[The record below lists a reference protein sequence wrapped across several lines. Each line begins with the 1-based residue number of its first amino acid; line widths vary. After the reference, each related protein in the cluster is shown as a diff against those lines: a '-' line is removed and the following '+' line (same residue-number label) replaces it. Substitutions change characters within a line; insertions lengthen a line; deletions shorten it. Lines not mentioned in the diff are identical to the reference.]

1 MGHNCVK
8 TTASTTAWMT
18 KVISAKPTAIIKGF
32 QPALPFSPLISKYIS
47 PVSKSHWKR
56 NGVTAFNAEEI
67 KTELPKASR
76 KPMKIPLKKRP
87 STSRSIFELLLGHV
101 KSILKPVM
109 FSHFASLLLL
119 DQSSEP
125 TGIVML
131 FQRCCSTIV
140 VFENA
145 EVKS

>member
-8 TTASTTAWMT
+8 ATASTTAWMT
-18 KVISAKPTAIIKGF
+18 KVIRAKPAATIKGC
-32 QPALPFSPLISKYIS
+32 QPSLPLSPLISKYIS

-76 KPMKIPLKKRP
+76 KPRKIPLKKRP
-87 STSRSIFELLLGHV
+87 STRKSTCELLSHV

-109 FSHFASLLLL
+109 FSQFAALLLL
-119 DQSSEP
+119 DQFSEL

-131 FQRCCSTIV
+131 FQKCCSKIV

-145 EVKS
+145 WVKS

>member
-8 TTASTTAWMT
+8 ATASTIAWMT
-18 KVISAKPTAIIKGF
+18 KFMRAKPTAIIKGF
-32 QPALPFSPLISKYIS
+32 QPVLPLNPLISKYIN

-76 KPMKIPLKKRP
+76 KPWKIPLKKRP
-87 STSRSIFELLLGHV
+87 STSKSTCELLGHV
-101 KSILKPVM
+101 KSILKLVM
-109 FSHFASLLLL
+109 FSQFAALLLR

-125 TGIVML
+125 TGI
-131 FQRCCSTIV
+131 
-140 VFENA
+140 
-145 EVKS
+145 

>member
-8 TTASTTAWMT
+8 ATASTTAWMT

-32 QPALPFSPLISKYIS
+32 QPALPLSPLISKYIS

-56 NGVTAFNAEEI
+56 NGVTAFNAEET

-76 KPMKIPLKKRP
+76 KPRKIPLKKMP
-87 STSRSIFELLLGHV
+87 STRKSTCELLNHV

-109 FSHFASLLLL
+109 FAQTGVPLL

-125 TGIVML
+125 TEIVML

-145 EVKS
+145 W

>member
-8 TTASTTAWMT
+8 TTASTSACMT
-18 KVISAKPTAIIKGF
+18 KVIRAKPTAIIKGF
-32 QPALPFSPLISKYIS
+32 QPALPLSPLISKYIS

-76 KPMKIPLKKRP
+76 KPVKIPLKKKA
-87 STSRSIFELLLGHV
+87 STRMSMFELLGHV
-101 KSILKPVM
+101 KSILKAVM
-109 FSHFASLLLL
+109 FSQFAALLLL
-119 DQSSEP
+119 DQSPEP

-131 FQRCCSTIV
+131 FQRCCSKIV

-145 EVKS
+145 WVKS